1 MRFQV
6 RTDPEQPVDA
16 DADILL
22 DWFAGHRGRS
32 TVQYE
37 PAFLRGLSPS
47 AVAGDL
53 LLLGGA
59 VFCADKLALRA
70 EVTDLWTRDLELR
83 VPVSDVELWTA
94 AGKRFHEA
102 LSFLSGDRWKVDFV
116 EREVP
121 GTNAQET
128 LEAEDD
134 QVVSLFSGGLDS
146 FAGVIE
152 LLEAGQR
159 VVLVGHHDS
168 SLTDN
173 RQTALSAA
181 ISDHYGSD
189 RVTQRRLLL
198 RPAAASAAQQRPL
211 PQREPENTT
220 RARSLLFIAAGI
232 AVADAIGEGT
242 PLHIPEN
249 GFIGVNVPLTDAR
262 AGSLSTRT
270 THPFFMD
277 RMRALLDDLG
287 LRHPLENRFRLLT
300 KGEALARSPNRD
312 LLVRL
317 APETISCSHP
327 EYARLR
333 HLDQGNC
340 GYCYPCLIR
349 RASLHRIGEDR
360 RLDYTWDALTDANFL
375 RRDWESG
382 ASLRA
387 LLTSLGTVERPRD
400 VLRNGRIPNG
410 ETRAFYDLYRR
421 GRAELRSWLTTGGA
435 AHLLARLP

>member
-22 DWFAGHRGRS
+22 DWFSGARGRS

-37 PAFLRGLSPS
+37 PAFLRGLVPS
-47 AVAGDL
+47 VVAGDL
-53 LLLGGA
+53 FLLGGA
-59 VFCADKLALRA
+59 VFCADKLARRA
-70 EVTDLWTRDLELR
+70 EAADLWTRDLELR
-83 VPVSDVELWTA
+83 IPVSDVDLWTA
-94 AGKRFHEA
+94 ASDCLHEA
-102 LSFLSGDRWKVDFV
+102 LSFLSGDQWKVDFV
-116 EREVP
+116 EREMP
-121 GTNAQET
+121 GPDPHEA

-134 QVVSLFSGGLDS
+134 EVVSLFSGGLDS

-173 RQTALSAA
+173 RQTALFAA
-181 ISDHYGSD
+181 LCDHYGSD

-198 RPAAASAAQQRPL
+198 RPAARSATQHRPL
-211 PQREPENTT
+211 PEQEPENTT
-220 RARSLLFIAAGI
+220 RARSFLFIAAGI
-232 AVADAIGEGT
+232 AVADALGDST
-242 PLHIPEN
+242 PLHVPEN

-270 THPFFMD
+270 THPFFID

-287 LRHPLENRFRLLT
+287 LRHPLENEFRLLT
-300 KGEALARSPNRD
+300 KGEALERSPNRD

-333 HLDQGNC
+333 HLSQGNC
-340 GYCYPCLIR
+340 GYCYPCIIR
-349 RASLHRIGEDR
+349 RASMHRIGEDR
-360 RLDYTWDALTDANFL
+360 TADYTWDALTDANFL
-375 RRDWESG
+375 RRDSKSG

-387 LLTSLGTVERPRD
+387 LLTSLGTHERRLD

-410 ETRAFYDLYRR
+410 ETRAFFDMYRR
-421 GRAELRSWLTTGGA
+421 GRAELSSWLKAGGA
-435 AHLLARLP
+435 AHLLARLR